1 MAKYS
6 IGAKIFAAFVAM
18 SLIIA
23 AAGFGGYWVLSAAGN
38 IAVVP
43 FDRPLM
49 AISYSRAAHAD
60 FIQMQMLEQRIEHAD
75 AVARANFV
83 AQLSDMASN
92 FDGDLDVAAQRAS
105 APDERKA
112 IAEIAPLVK
121 RWRAAQASGDR
132 AQLARLDESAN
143 DKFDLLIEL

>member
-6 IGAKIFAAFVAM
+6 IGAKIFGAFVAM

-23 AAGFGGYWVLSAAGN
+23 ATGFGGYWVLSAAGN
-38 IAVVP
+38 IAVFT
-43 FDRPLM
+43 FDGPLM

-60 FIQMQMLEQRIEHAD
+60 FIQMQVLAQRYDQA
-75 AVARANFV
+75 AAARRGPISPSQIN
-83 AQLSDMASN
+83 DMAST

-105 APDERKA
+105 APGERKA

-121 RWRAAQASGDR
+121 RWRRAQSSGDH
-132 AQLARLDESAN
+132 AAAGQAG
-143 DKFDLLIEL
+143 